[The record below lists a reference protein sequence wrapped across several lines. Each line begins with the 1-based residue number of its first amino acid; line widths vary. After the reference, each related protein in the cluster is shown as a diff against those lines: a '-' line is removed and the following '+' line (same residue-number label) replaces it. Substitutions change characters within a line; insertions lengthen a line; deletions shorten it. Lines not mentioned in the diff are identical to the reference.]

1 MMEVS
6 EPFALTGVVVA
17 EILQGLRRDVVRI
30 EQFLSQWDLLE
41 PLGFTTYRE
50 AAAISREARSRGV
63 TLKTIDALIASVAI
77 EHGASL
83 FSMDSDFVRIARI
96 SPLRLYA
103 FS

>member
-17 EILQGLRRDVVRI
+17 EILQGLRRDVLRI

-41 PLGFTTYRE
+41 PHGFVTYRE
-50 AAAISREARSRGV
+50 AAAISRRARLQGV
-63 TLKTIDALIASVAI
+63 SLKTIDTLIASIAI

-83 FSMDSDFVRIARI
+83 FTMDRDFVRITQV

-103 FS
+103 F